1 MFRFLRDAD
10 QVRDARFTGDAS
22 SGRRVQT
29 DVVTVLQDVE
39 ELDQRAKRV
48 VGGRSAAT
56 LSDSGT
62 GSPPKSRVNS
72 AFRFLI
78 PSITRYSRRRAADQ
92 PCIALSAR
100 RRLCASSSRLLGVEP
115 HKVRFAETTEDAT
128 VISDGTLCHMTAQ
141 KRRHRPERRAQVG
154 LVMAVPQ
161 QLLQQLLALDE
172 SMRLEIA
179 YTLLKSVDASTDVD
193 EAERENLYAAL
204 QRAIDQADRGE
215 TVPFDEVMAALRAKR
230 TVRAAR

>member
-1 MFRFLRDAD
+1 
-10 QVRDARFTGDAS
+10 
-22 SGRRVQT
+22 
-29 DVVTVLQDVE
+29 
-39 ELDQRAKRV
+39 
-48 VGGRSAAT
+48 
-56 LSDSGT
+56 
-62 GSPPKSRVNS
+62 
-72 AFRFLI
+72 
-78 PSITRYSRRRAADQ
+78 
-92 PCIALSAR
+92 
-100 RRLCASSSRLLGVEP
+100 
-115 HKVRFAETTEDAT
+115 
-128 VISDGTLCHMTAQ
+128 
-141 KRRHRPERRAQVG
+141 
-154 LVMAVPQ
+154 MAVPQ